1 MFLKLF
7 SESLS
12 FAWSAL
18 LANPLRTIL
27 SLLSVTIGIFAIIAV
42 FTLVDSLEKSIRK
55 SMSFLGHEVIYV
67 QKWPWFTGKNYPWYK
82 YINRPVAS
90 VQDMRHLEKTLQ
102 HASAI
107 AISAKRDSRVLKY
120 ENNSMSDVVITGV
133 SYEFNQVADVSLASG
148 RYYAQSEIDNGRP
161 LMIVGDKIREILF
174 PNTDPIGK
182 ELKVKGINFRIIGVV
197 NRQGENGLGMPSADN
212 VAYVPYSLFTKLYKT
227 TRRGIEPVIA
237 VKGVESDFH
246 QELLESELRGQMR
259 ARRGLKPKQD
269 DNFAINRPEM
279 ISATITSIFDV
290 FSLAGAIIGS
300 FSILVGGFC
309 IANIMFVS
317 VRERTNQIGIQK
329 SLGAKNSFILFQFL
343 FEAIFLSLFGGVSGL
358 LLVGILSLIPFGAF
372 DLVFSF
378 QNMFIGVGISVS
390 IGIVAG
396 IVPAWSAARMDPVV
410 AIRTK

>member
-1 MFLKLF
+1 MFFRLT
-7 SESLS
+7 SESLR

-18 LANPLRTIL
+18 VANPLRTIL

-42 FTLVDSLEKSIRK
+42 FTLVDSLEKSVRK
-55 SMSFLGHEVIYV
+55 SISFLGHEVIYV
-67 QKWPWFTGKNYPWYK
+67 QKWPWFTGKSYPWYK

-102 HASAI
+102 HASSI

-120 ENNSMSDVVITGV
+120 DNNSISDVVITGI
-133 SYEFNQVADVSLASG
+133 SYEFNQVADISLAEG
-148 RYYAQSEIDNGRP
+148 RYYTQGEIENGRT
-161 LMIVGDKIREILF
+161 LMIIGDKIKEVLF
-174 PNTDPIGK
+174 PNIEPIGK
-182 ELKVKGINFRIIGVV
+182 ELKVKGISFKIIGVV
-197 NRQGENGLGMPSADN
+197 TRQGENGLGMPSADN
-212 VAYVPYSLFTKLYKT
+212 VAYVPYAVFTKLYKT
-227 TRRGIEPVIA
+227 TRQGIEPVIA
-237 VKGVESDFH
+237 VKGVDSDFH
-246 QELLESELRGQMR
+246 QELLESELIGQMR
-259 ARRGLKPKQD
+259 ARRGLKPKQE

-329 SLGAKNSFILFQFL
+329 SLGAKNHFILFQFL
-343 FEAIFLSLFGGVSGL
+343 FEAIFLSLFGGGAGL
-358 LLVGILSLIPFGAF
+358 LLVAGLSFIPFGSL
-372 DLVFSF
+372 DLVFSIK
-378 QNMFIGVGISVS
+378 NMLAGIGISVS
-390 IGIVAG
+390 IGIIAG
-396 IVPAWSAARMDPVV
+396 IIPAWVAAKMDPVV